1 MNKPRPGTYF
11 FVILAG
17 AISGEYLLFVNGG
30 FIFGVLMS
38 LLLLQLIK

>member
-1 MNKPRPGTYF
+1 MNRPRPGTYF

-30 FIFGVLMS
+30 FGVLMS
-38 LLLLQLIK
+38 FLLLQLIK

>member
-1 MNKPRPGTYF
+1 MNRPRPGTYF

-17 AISGEYLLFVNGG
+17 AISVEYLLFVNGG

>member
-1 MNKPRPGTYF
+1 MNRPRPGTYF

-30 FIFGVLMS
+30 FIFGVL
-38 LLLLQLIK
+38 LLLQLIK